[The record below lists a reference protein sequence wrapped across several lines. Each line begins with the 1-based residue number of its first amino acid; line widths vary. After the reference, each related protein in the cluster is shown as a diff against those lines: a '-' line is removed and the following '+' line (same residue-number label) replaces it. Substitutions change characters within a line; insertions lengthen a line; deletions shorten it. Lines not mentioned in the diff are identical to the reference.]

1 MLSNLVIKNVALI
14 HSLTIDFDGGLN
26 VISGETGS
34 GKSIMLDALAFVF
47 GDRADKSMIRQ
58 DCNSMKVSALF
69 VSIQDKVIQKIID
82 LGITTG
88 DEILLEREY
97 DSNGKNVCRLNG
109 DVISTPILRKVA
121 DLLVDIQGQNEQ
133 QSIMKKEYQLAI
145 LDAFCKGELIPY
157 KDNLN
162 ERIDILERIEKDI
175 EDLGGNEE
183 QKQSLIDLYRYQINE
198 IESAGILDGEY
209 DELLNKKREMQN
221 YEKIVNSLKDSVNS
235 LSNNGLGLGAY
246 EQLYSASKNITN
258 ISNISNQYKSLADR
272 MNTVL
277 IEVRDISECI
287 GESLSNANFDEN
299 EFEKIDNRLDL
310 IKDLFRKYGGDYSAY
325 TNYYHN
331 TKQKLDN
338 LVNSEQK
345 YVELNN
351 EKQKVLKDIF
361 DLQTKISEIRQK
373 YASVMSEKI
382 GAELSVLGMKNAKF
396 SIDFYQSKDK
406 YTRNGFDDVE
416 YMFSANLGFDK
427 KPLTK
432 VISGGEMSRFMLAY
446 KNVVNKIDDIN
457 TMIFDEIDA
466 GLSGSMAQ
474 TVAQSLKDLSKTKQI
489 IAVSHLPQIA
499 SLAEA
504 NFVVSKQVVDNT
516 TITNLEKL
524 EGQKLYQEIARLMG
538 LDFNKTEN
546 IEFVKNL
553 KK

>member
-58 DCNSMKVSALF
+58 NCNSMKVSALF

-145 LDAFCKGELIPY
+145 LDAFCKDELIPY

-272 MNTVL
+272 MNTIL

-361 DLQTKISEIRQK
+361 DLQTIISEIRQK

>member
-58 DCNSMKVSALF
+58 NCNSMKVSALF
-69 VSIQDKVIQKIID
+69 IAIQDKVIQKIID

-145 LDAFCKGELIPY
+145 LDAFCKGELLPF

-162 ERIDILERIEKDI
+162 EKIDILERIEKDVN
-175 EDLGGNEE
+175 DLGGNAE

-198 IESAGILDGEY
+198 IELAGITDGEY
-209 DELLNKKREMQN
+209 DELLSKKREMQN

-235 LSNNGLGLGAY
+235 LSNNGLALGAY
-246 EQLYSASKNITN
+246 EQLYSASKNISN

-345 YVELNN
+345 YIELNN
-351 EKQKVLKDIF
+351 EKQKLLKDIF
-361 DLQTKISEIRQK
+361 DLQTQISEIRQK

-406 YTRNGFDDVE
+406 YTRNGFDDIE

-499 SLAEA
+499 SLAET

>member
-58 DCNSMKVSALF
+58 NCNSMKVSALF
-69 VSIQDKVIQKIID
+69 IAIQDKVIQKIID

-145 LDAFCKGELIPY
+145 LDAFCKGELLPF

-162 ERIDILERIEKDI
+162 EKIDILERIEKDVN
-175 EDLGGNEE
+175 DLGGNAE

-198 IESAGILDGEY
+198 IELAGITDGEY
-209 DELLNKKREMQN
+209 DELLSKKREMQN

-235 LSNNGLGLGAY
+235 LSNNGLALGAY

-345 YVELNN
+345 YIELNN
-351 EKQKVLKDIF
+351 EKQKLLKDIF
-361 DLQTKISEIRQK
+361 DLQTQISEIRQK

-406 YTRNGFDDVE
+406 YTRNGFDDIE

>member
-1 MLSNLVIKNVALI
+1 
-14 HSLTIDFDGGLN
+14 
-26 VISGETGS
+26 
-34 GKSIMLDALAFVF
+34 LA
-47 GDRADKSMIRQ
+47 
-58 DCNSMKVSALF
+58 
-69 VSIQDKVIQKIID
+69 
-82 LGITTG
+82 GIT
-88 DEILLEREY
+88 
-97 DSNGKNVCRLNG
+97 
-109 DVISTPILRKVA
+109 
-121 DLLVDIQGQNEQ
+121 
-133 QSIMKKEYQLAI
+133 
-145 LDAFCKGELIPY
+145 
-157 KDNLN
+157 
-162 ERIDILERIEKDI
+162 
-175 EDLGGNEE
+175 
-183 QKQSLIDLYRYQINE
+183 
-198 IESAGILDGEY
+198 DGEY
-209 DELLNKKREMQN
+209 DELLSKKREMQN

-235 LSNNGLGLGAY
+235 LSNNGLALGAY
-246 EQLYSASKNITN
+246 EQLYSASKNISN

-345 YVELNN
+345 YIELNN
-351 EKQKVLKDIF
+351 EKQKLLKDIF
-361 DLQTKISEIRQK
+361 DLQTQISEIRQK

-406 YTRNGFDDVE
+406 YTRNGFDDIE

>member
-58 DCNSMKVSALF
+58 NCNSMKVSALF
-69 VSIQDKVIQKIID
+69 IAIQDKVIQKIID

-145 LDAFCKGELIPY
+145 LDAFCKGELLPF

-162 ERIDILERIEKDI
+162 EKIDILERIEKDVN
-175 EDLGGNEE
+175 DLGGNAE

-198 IESAGILDGEY
+198 IELAGITDGEY
-209 DELLNKKREMQN
+209 DELLSKKREMQN

-235 LSNNGLGLGAY
+235 LSNNGLALGAY
-246 EQLYSASKNITN
+246 EQLYSASKNISN

-345 YVELNN
+345 YIELNN
-351 EKQKVLKDIF
+351 EKQKLLKDIF
-361 DLQTKISEIRQK
+361 DLQTQISEIRQK

-406 YTRNGFDDVE
+406 YTRNGFDDIE

>member
-58 DCNSMKVSALF
+58 NCNSMKVSALF
-69 VSIQDKVIQKIID
+69 IAIQDKVIQKIID

-145 LDAFCKGELIPY
+145 LDAFCKGELLPF

-162 ERIDILERIEKDI
+162 EKIDILERIEKDVN
-175 EDLGGNEE
+175 DLGGNAE

-198 IESAGILDGEY
+198 IELAGITDGEY
-209 DELLNKKREMQN
+209 DELLSKKREMQN

-235 LSNNGLGLGAY
+235 LSNNGLALGAY

-345 YVELNN
+345 YIELNN
-351 EKQKVLKDIF
+351 EKQKLLKDIF
-361 DLQTKISEIRQK
+361 DLQTQISEIRQK

-406 YTRNGFDDVE
+406 YTRNGFDDIE

-499 SLAEA
+499 SLAET